1 MDSIIEIQRQ
11 THEEVERFERALS
24 TLLSRNHST
33 HERNLQNEHK
43 ASQVL
48 DRITSRASVLH
59 SLYQD
64 QDARKLE
71 LEALS
76 APAQQN
82 DLSEFYSRLG
92 KIQEHHNKYPDSI
105 PGGFDLE
112 LAALLED
119 TNQEGDDEY
128 EEEDPVSLLF
138 SGEEAYGKYLDLYAN
153 HTAFNNLKNIGKR
166 PGYLQYLDL
175 LLMAQNGPVHRDLS
189 KETRFTKDYETY
201 IKNLH
206 AYLLS
211 FAKRTQPLVDIQSQ
225 QEAVDEE
232 FNKRWEA
239 EEILGW
245 EEHISKTPT
254 YGNGSLGIWCTPC
267 QKHYSKQTVYDAHLT
282 SKRHVKAVAKQ
293 ASSGELPANPNGG
306 AAPLVQSSNS
316 NNPHKSSANSRLRT
330 SAHLTH
336 LTTALLVMLVP
347 TLNETKSNVER
358 RFSLTARERE
368 QELIDQAK
376 PPPPPAN
383 KDNTGPEEENEE
395 EERIYNPLK
404 LPLGWD
410 GKPIPYWLYKL
421 HGLGVE
427 YRCEICSD
435 HVYMGRK
442 NFDRHFQVRGSIA
455 PLCLKLTFS
464 QESRHAFGMRALG
477 LPNTKHFHEI
487 TRIEDALSLA
497 ERLKQ
502 EGRHEIFEQETME
515 ELEDDEGNV
524 YNRKTYEDLK
534 KQGLI

>member
-1 MDSIIEIQRQ
+1 MDSVFEVQRQ
-11 THEEVERFERALS
+11 THEEIEAFERALY
-24 TLLSRNHST
+24 TLLSRPTPT
-33 HERNLQNEHK
+33 HEQRIQTEHR
-43 ASQVL
+43 AAQVL
-48 DRITSRASVLH
+48 DRISSRAVTLNSIYEDDDRRRAEL
-59 SLYQD
+59 
-64 QDARKLE
+64 DAI
-71 LEALS
+71 S

-82 DLSEFYSRLG
+82 DLSEFYARLV
-92 KIQEHHNKYPDSI
+92 KVQEHHAKYPDAV

-112 LAALLED
+112 LAALVDDFE
-119 TNQEGDDEY
+119 QEGDEEY
-128 EEEDPVSLLF
+128 DEEDPISLLF
-138 SGEEAYGKYLDLYAN
+138 SGEEAYGKYVDLYAN
-153 HTAFNNLKNIGKR
+153 HIAFTNLKNINKR

-175 LLMAQNGPVHRDLS
+175 LALAADGPVHRELP
-189 KETRFTKDYETY
+189 KEIRFAKDYESY

-206 AYLLS
+206 TYLLS
-211 FAKRTQPLVDIQSQ
+211 FAKRTMPLSDIDMLQ
-225 QEAVDEE
+225 QDETDE
-232 FNKRWEA
+232 FDKQWEA
-239 EEILGW
+239 KEIPGW
-245 EEHISKTPT
+245 EETAPKANAES
-254 YGNGSLGIWCTPC
+254 GIWCAAC

-282 SKRHVKAVAKQ
+282 SKKHVKAQAKLDE
-293 ASSGELPANPNGG
+293 SGAAPANPNGTG
-306 AAPLVQSSNS
+306 AATPKPAAAQSSA
-316 NNPHKSSANSRLRT
+316 PSRLRNV
-330 SAHLTH
+330 AHLTH
-336 LTTALLVMLVP
+336 LITSLLVLLAA
-347 TLNETKSNVER
+347 TLAETKSNVER

-376 PPPPPAN
+376 KPVAPPPA
-383 KDNTGPEEENEE
+383 KDGDGPEEEE

-427 YRCEICSD
+427 YRCEICSG

-442 NFDRHFQVRGSIA
+442 NFERHF
-455 PLCLKLTFS
+455 

-487 TRIEDALSLA
+487 TQIEDALSLA
-497 ERLKQ
+497 EKLKQ